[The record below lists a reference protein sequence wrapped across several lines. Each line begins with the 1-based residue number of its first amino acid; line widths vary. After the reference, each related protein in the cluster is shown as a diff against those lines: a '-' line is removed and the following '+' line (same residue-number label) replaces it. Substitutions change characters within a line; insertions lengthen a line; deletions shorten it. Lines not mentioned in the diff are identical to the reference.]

1 MSSARSTVSRV
12 TLWLGYGLIA
22 GGLALLAVSVDRLW
36 LSDIRARNAAESERA
51 DIYANWGLATF
62 DEQRAPRFLAPL
74 FDPTVEK
81 SAEPTDVMD
90 AIPQTTMPVSTE
102 APATTLDPALI
113 EQFDQAATKN
123 GAFALLY
130 VPKLR
135 DNAWGTPILSGVA
148 DEQLNMGIG
157 HFPTNAMPGE
167 SGNFA
172 LAGHRMTYGKPFT
185 DIDKLQVGDEVIV
198 ETRDKYFVYRLVA
211 DEIVK
216 PTDVW
221 VLNDQPFAGVDGTA
235 KGIITL
241 ITCEPKWS
249 TKQRWVWWGE
259 LTSVLDRAN
268 PPAALS

>member
-1 MSSARSTVSRV
+1 MRTTLSRM

-36 LSDIRARNAAESERA
+36 LSDIRARDAADSEREA
-51 DIYANWGLATF
+51 IYANWGLATF
-62 DEQRAPRFLAPL
+62 GGEKQPRFLAPL
-74 FDPTVEK
+74 FDPTVSRSSSEIAVLEVAP
-81 SAEPTDVMD
+81 STSL
-90 AIPQTTMPVSTE
+90 PVSTA
-102 APATTLDPALI
+102 APATTIDPAVL
-113 EQFDQAATKN
+113 EQFNMATTQN

-135 DNAWGTPILSGVA
+135 ENAWATPILSGVA
-148 DEQLNMGIG
+148 DEQLNAGIG
-157 HFPTNAMPGE
+157 HFPANALPGNT
-167 SGNFA
+167 GNFA

-185 DIDKLQVGDEVIV
+185 DIDKLEVGDEVIV
-198 ETRDKYFVYRLVA
+198 ETRDKFFVYRLVA
-211 DEIVK
+211 DEIVN

-221 VLNDQPFAGVDGTA
+221 VLDDQPVTGVDGRA
-235 KGIITL
+235 NGIITL

>member
-1 MSSARSTVSRV
+1 MSSIRTTASRV
-12 TLWLGYGLIA
+12 ILWLGYGLIA
-22 GGLALLAVSVDRLW
+22 GGIALLAVSIDRLW
-36 LSDIRARNAAESERA
+36 LSDLRARSAAESERA

-62 DEQRAPRFLAPL
+62 DGQQEPRFLAPL
-74 FDPTVEK
+74 FDPTLNE
-81 SAEPTDVMD
+81 SAADIEVM
-90 AIPQTTMPVSTE
+90 AASPQTTSPVSTD
-102 APATTLDPALI
+102 APTTTVDPALI
-113 EQFDQAATKN
+113 EQFDQVATDN

-135 DNAWGTPILSGVA
+135 DNAWATPILSGVA

-157 HFPTNAMPGE
+157 HFPTNAMPGD

-185 DIDKLQVGDEVIV
+185 DIDKLEVGDEVIV
-198 ETRDKYFVYRLVA
+198 ETRDNYYVYRLVA
-211 DEIVK
+211 DEIVN

-221 VLNDQPFAGVDGTA
+221 VLDDQPFAGVDGTTN
-235 KGIITL
+235 GIITL

-268 PPAALS
+268 PPASLS

>member
-1 MSSARSTVSRV
+1 MS
-12 TLWLGYGLIA
+12 LWLGYGLIA

-62 DEQRAPRFLAPL
+62 DEQREPRFLAPL
-74 FDPTVEK
+74 FDPTESKDSRETVVI
-81 SAEPTDVMD
+81 ATDTQSTVPV
-90 AIPQTTMPVSTE
+90 ATNSPVSTI
-102 APATTLDPALI
+102 DPIVL
-113 EQFDQAATKN
+113 EQFDQSTTKN

-130 VPKLR
+130 IPKLR
-135 DNAWGTPILSGVA
+135 DNVWATPILSGVA
-148 DEQLNMGIG
+148 DAQLNMGIG
-157 HFPTNAMPGE
+157 HFPANAMPGE
-167 SGNFA
+167 PGNFA

-185 DIDKLQVGDEVIV
+185 DIDKLEAGDEVIV

-221 VLNDQPFAGVDGTA
+221 VLDDQPFAGVDGTT

-259 LTSVLDRAN
+259 LISVLDRAN

>member
-1 MSSARSTVSRV
+1 MSSLRAALSRA
-12 TLWLGYGLIA
+12 TSWLGYGLIA

-36 LSDIRARNAAESERA
+36 LSDIRARDAAESERA

-62 DEQRAPRFLAPL
+62 GGDDAPRFLAPL
-74 FDPTVEK
+74 FDPTVQRA
-81 SAEPTDVMD
+81 SAES
-90 AIPQTTMPVSTE
+90 QTMEV
-102 APATTLDPALI
+102 APATTISVSTDEPTATVDPAVI
-113 EQFDQAATKN
+113 EQFDAATEN

-135 DNAWGTPILSGVA
+135 DNVWATPILSGIA
-148 DEQLNMGIG
+148 DEQLNVGIG
-157 HFPTNAMPGE
+157 HFPANPMPGN

-185 DIDKLQVGDEVIV
+185 DIDKLEVGDEVIV
-198 ETRDKYFVYRLVA
+198 ETRDNYFVYRLVA

-221 VLNDQPFAGVDGTA
+221 VLDDQPFAGVDGTIN
-235 KGIITL
+235 GIITL